1 VRLEGAGALVTG
13 AGRRL
18 GQAIAVGLARAGCD
32 VAVHYHGS
40 KAGAEA
46 TARDVRAAGR
56 RAELLAGDLSD
67 PAAAR
72 GLADRAAR
80 ALGRL
85 DAVVNSAAI
94 MVRQTVETVTPE
106 SWDATLDLNLRAVFF
121 VSQGAIPHLRR
132 AKGKIVNLAD
142 VAGFEPWP
150 TYLPHCVSKAG
161 VVMLT
166 KALARALAP
175 DVAVNAVAPGPVL
188 LPEAWDPATR
198 NHIRETT
205 PLGRLGEPADVVA
218 AVRFLLEGSD
228 FVTGTVVV
236 VDGGRLIR

>member
-1 VRLEGAGALVTG
+1 MRLTGTGALVTG
-13 AGRRL
+13 AGRRI

-32 VAVHYHGS
+32 IGLHYHGS
-40 KAGAEA
+40 ADGAET
-46 TARDVRAAGR
+46 TAREVRAAGR
-56 RAELLAGDLSD
+56 RAELLPADLAD

-72 GLADRAAR
+72 ALADRAAR

-85 DAVVNSAAI
+85 DVVVNSAAI
-94 MVRQTVETVTPE
+94 MVHQPVETITPE

-121 VSQGAIPHLRR
+121 VAQGAIPHLRR

-150 TYLPHCVSKAG
+150 AYLPHCVSKAG

-188 LPEAWDPATR
+188 LPEQWDRATR
-198 NHIRETT
+198 DHIRDTT

-228 FVTGTVVV
+228 FVTGTVLV

>member
-1 VRLEGAGALVTG
+1 VRLAGAGALVTG

-18 GQAIAVGLARAGCD
+18 GQAIAVGLAHAGCD

-40 KAGAEA
+40 TAGAEA

-56 RAELLAGDLSD
+56 RAELLAADLAD

-72 GLADRAAR
+72 ALADRAAR
-80 ALGRL
+80 ARGRL
-85 DAVVNSAAI
+85 DVVVYSAAI
-94 MVRQTVETVTPE
+94 MVHQPVETVTPE
-106 SWDATLDLNLRAVFF
+106 SWDATLDLNLRAGFF
-121 VSQGAIPHLRR
+121 VAQGAIPHLRR
-132 AKGKIVNLAD
+132 TKGKIVNLAD

-150 TYLPHCVSKAG
+150 AYLPHCVSKAG

-188 LPEAWDPATR
+188 LPEGWDRATR
-198 NHIRETT
+198 DHIRDTT

-228 FVTGTVVV
+228 FVTGTILV